1 MRAPPMTPPMTTVS
15 LRACDGVDLV
25 ADLHEP
31 AGGEL
36 RAGVV
41 LSHPHPHHGG
51 TRHHPLLVE
60 IATLAVASRM
70 VAIRHDF
77 RVGPADTI
85 AERADIAAAVT
96 DLRQRHPG
104 LPIVSIGYSFGALV
118 ALGAAGRNA
127 GIAGVVA
134 IAPPLRPD
142 SSLPVAPG
150 GPPVHLIVPRHDQ
163 FCPPSL
169 VDAIGAGGVTVDIVE
184 GADHFLAGHIAT
196 VASLAVAA
204 VDRLLG
210 DADVS

>member
-1 MRAPPMTPPMTTVS
+1 MTPPAAARVTLRTT
-15 LRACDGVDLV
+15 DGVDLD
-25 ADLHEP
+25 ADVHESAEATP
-31 AGGEL
+31 

-51 TRHHPLLVE
+51 TRHHPLLVD
-60 IATLAVASRM
+60 IATLAVASHM

-77 RVGPADTI
+77 RSGPADTI
-85 AERADIAAAVT
+85 VERADVAAAVSE
-96 DLRQRHPG
+96 LRRRHPG
-104 LPIVSIGYSFGALV
+104 LPVVCVGYSFGALV
-118 ALGAAGRNA
+118 ALGTVGGTVAFDA
-127 GIAGVVA
+127 VVA

-150 GPPVHLIVPRHDQ
+150 GPPIHLIVPRHDQ

-169 VDAIGAGGVTVDIVE
+169 IDGIRAGGVTIDIVE

-196 VASLAVAA
+196 VASLVIAA

-210 DADVS
+210 DADVI